1 VNTNVVITALNAAD
15 AQSHSAQTT
24 TFLSRSSDERAVP
37 AARGRENWSVAA
49 GEGAGPRPGSGDVI
63 VAT

>member
-1 VNTNVVITALNAAD
+1 LNAAD